1 MFKNYLEITSK
12 REREKMYKYGQ
23 KGLKD
28 ADKYL
33 SKGDIINYDLLLPDN
48 LFKIEQEYH
57 LGVNQINK
65 KDISTKKDFHNFLK
79 KRIEINPSFLT
90 GRSLLS
96 NISKRVYKAK
106 SDELIHQDLLIFS
119 YLQERIPIDRR
130 TMFYWADT
138 DEYINNF
145 FCIEVISNIAF
156 PSESYDISFDDDKLN
171 NIYNIYKNIF
181 DKYNIKLE
189 LRENLNRYI

>member
-33 SKGDIINYDLLLPDN
+33 SKGKIINYDLLLPDN

-57 LGVNQINK
+57 VGVNQINR
-65 KDISTKKDFHNFLK
+65 KDISTKKDFYNFLK
-79 KRIEINPSFLT
+79 DRIEINPSRLT

-96 NISKRVYKAK
+96 NISKRVYQVKN
-106 SDELIHQDLLIFS
+106 DELIHQDLLTFS
-119 YLQERIPIDRR
+119 FLQERIPIDRR

-138 DEYINNF
+138 NEYINNF
-145 FCIEVISNIAF
+145 FCIEVTSNIAI
-156 PSESYDISFDDDKLN
+156 PSESYNSITEKDLTYVN
-171 NIYNIYKNIF
+171 NIYSNI
-181 DKYNIKLE
+181 
-189 LRENLNRYI
+189 LNRYDIKIEKRKRL